1 MYQKKMGDLQN
12 KNDTDREERV
22 ACSRESGKNP
32 WGMALILF
40 LRK

>member
-22 ACSRESGKNP
+22 ACSRESGYENLHKRL
-32 WGMALILF
+32 LI
-40 LRK
+40 